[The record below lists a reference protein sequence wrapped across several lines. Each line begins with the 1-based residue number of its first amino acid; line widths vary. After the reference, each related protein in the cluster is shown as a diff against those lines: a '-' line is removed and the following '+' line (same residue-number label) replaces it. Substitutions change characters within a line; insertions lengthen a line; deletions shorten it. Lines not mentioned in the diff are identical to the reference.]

1 MRRGYCSHPAKQTRI
16 VTEWKCVDIQ
26 FPKDITQDELN
37 KRRAECRTK
46 DYYGVCELCKFYTVD
61 ADQPAGSPVTS
72 TNGSA
77 YTPTK
82 PESTDN
88 PAQPESADDPQWD
101 SMMDEI
107 I

>member
-26 FPKDITQDELN
+26 FPQGITQDEQN
-37 KRRAECRTK
+37 KRRAECKAK

-61 ADQPAGSPVTS
+61 ADQPTGSPATS

-77 YTPTK
+77 YTA
-82 PESTDN
+82 PERGTPSTE
-88 PAQPESADDPQWD
+88 PALKEDPQWD
-101 SMMDEI
+101 SMMDEMI
-107 I
+107 